1 LIRHAA
7 TEAGLGDPAGFT
19 LGQCR
24 TQRNLSEAGRQ
35 ASQAFGAWLKAQ
47 NFKPDAVLSSQ
58 WCRCQDTA
66 RLAFG
71 QFEDWPALNSTF
83 AGQGDPAAQQKA
95 LLARLRGLP
104 PGLLGGPTRPFAGP
118 GGVGPM
124 SGLHSLTV
132 YFDGSC
138 PMCRREIAI
147 YRRLPQAAAVD
158 WVDVSAGAEL
168 GASLSCAQAMARF
181 HVRDRQGRLYS
192 GAAAFSKMW
201 RMFPGWR
208 WLGWLSAWPPLSWL
222 FEAAYRLFLPLRPS
236 LQKWVRRSLGEET
249 S

>member
-1 LIRHAA
+1 MNPPFKWPAANPDTPVVYASRRRLLGQWSSAVALALVGTSGGVQAQPERSAAAAELLRLWRQGGGALLIRHAA

-104 PGLLGGPTRPFAGP
+104 QGRTEMWVTHQVIMTGLT
-118 GGVGPM
+118 
-124 SGLHSLTV
+124 
-132 YFDGSC
+132 
-138 PMCRREIAI
+138 
-147 YRRLPQAAAVD
+147 
-158 WVDVSAGAEL
+158 GAYPSMGEGFL
-168 GASLSCAQAMARF
+168 
-181 HVRDRQGRLYS
+181 VDRQGRLL
-192 GAAAFSKMW
+192 ARAELA
-201 RMFPGWR
+201 P
-208 WLGWLSAWPPLSWL
+208 
-222 FEAAYRLFLPLRPS
+222 
-236 LQKWVRRSLGEET
+236 
-249 S
+249 

>member
-1 LIRHAA
+1 MPGGVQAQPERQAAAAELLRLWRQKGGALLIRHAA

-95 LLARLRGLP
+95 LLARLRGWP
-104 PGLLGGPTRPFAGP
+104 PGRTE
-118 GGVGPM
+118 VWVTHQVIM
-124 SGLHSLTV
+124 TGLTGTYPSMGEGFL
-132 YFDGSC
+132 
-138 PMCRREIAI
+138 
-147 YRRLPQAAAVD
+147 VD
-158 WVDVSAGAEL
+158 S
-168 GASLSCAQAMARF
+168 
-181 HVRDRQGRLYS
+181 QGRLL
-192 GAAAFSKMW
+192 ARAELA
-201 RMFPGWR
+201 P
-208 WLGWLSAWPPLSWL
+208 
-222 FEAAYRLFLPLRPS
+222 
-236 LQKWVRRSLGEET
+236 
-249 S
+249 

>member
-1 LIRHAA
+1 MNPPPKRPAANHEMPMPCASRRRLLSPWPAAALALLGISGVVQAQPERNAAVVELLRAWRQSGGALLIRHAA

-19 LGQCR
+19 LGQCQ

-35 ASQAFGAWLKAQ
+35 ASQALGVWLQAQ

-104 PGLLGGPTRPFAGP
+104 PGRTE
-118 GGVGPM
+118 VWVTHQVIM
-124 SGLHSLTV
+124 TGLTGAYPSMGEG
-132 YFDGSC
+132 F
-138 PMCRREIAI
+138 
-147 YRRLPQAAAVD
+147 
-158 WVDVSAGAEL
+158 WV
-168 GASLSCAQAMARF
+168 
-181 HVRDRQGRLYS
+181 DRQGRLL
-192 GAAAFSKMW
+192 ARAELA
-201 RMFPGWR
+201 P
-208 WLGWLSAWPPLSWL
+208 
-222 FEAAYRLFLPLRPS
+222 
-236 LQKWVRRSLGEET
+236 
-249 S
+249 

>member
-1 LIRHAA
+1 MNPLSKLPAANHETPRACTPRRRLLAQWPAAALALMGISGVVQAQPERKAAAAELLRAWRQGGGALLIRHAA
-7 TEAGLGDPAGFT
+7 TEAGLGDPPQFT

-35 ASQAFGAWLKAQ
+35 ASQAFGAWLQAQ

-104 PGLLGGPTRPFAGP
+104 KGRTEVWVTHQVIMTGLT
-118 GGVGPM
+118 
-124 SGLHSLTV
+124 
-132 YFDGSC
+132 
-138 PMCRREIAI
+138 
-147 YRRLPQAAAVD
+147 
-158 WVDVSAGAEL
+158 GAYPSMGEGFL
-168 GASLSCAQAMARF
+168 
-181 HVRDRQGRLYS
+181 VDRQGRLL
-192 GAAAFSKMW
+192 ARAELA
-201 RMFPGWR
+201 P
-208 WLGWLSAWPPLSWL
+208 
-222 FEAAYRLFLPLRPS
+222 
-236 LQKWVRRSLGEET
+236 
-249 S
+249 

>member
-1 LIRHAA
+1 MGMPGGVHAQPERKAAAAELLRLWRQKGGALLIRHAA

-35 ASQAFGAWLKAQ
+35 ASTAFGAWLKAQ

-95 LLARLRGLP
+95 LLARLRGWP
-104 PGLLGGPTRPFAGP
+104 PGRTE
-118 GGVGPM
+118 VWVTHQVIM
-124 SGLHSLTV
+124 TGLTGTYPSMGEGFL
-132 YFDGSC
+132 
-138 PMCRREIAI
+138 
-147 YRRLPQAAAVD
+147 VD
-158 WVDVSAGAEL
+158 S
-168 GASLSCAQAMARF
+168 
-181 HVRDRQGRLYS
+181 QGRL
-192 GAAAFSKMW
+192 
-201 RMFPGWR
+201 
-208 WLGWLSAWPPLSWL
+208 SARAELAP
-222 FEAAYRLFLPLRPS
+222 
-236 LQKWVRRSLGEET
+236 
-249 S
+249 